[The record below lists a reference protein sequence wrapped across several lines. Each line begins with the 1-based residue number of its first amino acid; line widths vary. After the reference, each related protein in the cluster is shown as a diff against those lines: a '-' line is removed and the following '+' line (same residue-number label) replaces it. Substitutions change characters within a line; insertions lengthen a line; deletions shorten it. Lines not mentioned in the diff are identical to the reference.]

1 LPHLGLLYL
10 FLLDYE
16 CDGGHLPEQSLL
28 VRAHLE
34 VVGVGARYTR
44 GADRDFDEFVTLALA
59 FVSFDGDF
67 VMIIKSTKLR
77 VVNLVEGS
85 VAGPGILTN
94 ISKLDLVDS
103 NFIRFN
109 SNRFFWLH
117 AN

>member
-1 LPHLGLLYL
+1 
-10 FLLDYE
+10 
-16 CDGGHLPEQSLL
+16 
-28 VRAHLE
+28 LE
-34 VVGVGARYTR
+34 AIGVGARLTG
-44 GADRDFDEFVTLALA
+44 GADGHLYEFVTLALA

-67 VMIIKSTKLR
+67 VIIKSTKLG

-117 AN
+117 TN